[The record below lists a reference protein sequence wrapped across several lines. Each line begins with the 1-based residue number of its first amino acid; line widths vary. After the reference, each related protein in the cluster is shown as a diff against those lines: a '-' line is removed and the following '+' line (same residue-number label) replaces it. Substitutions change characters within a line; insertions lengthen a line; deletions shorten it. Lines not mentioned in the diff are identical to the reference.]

1 MFVLTTVGYM
11 MDTMYFS
18 SLDHPIDV
26 DPDVGT
32 VDTNTRDCSMNYT
45 AGKPRANFHSF
56 YLIDLQFFMVLH
68 RVGFTYLGR
77 MCTVLVGPPH
87 SFHRKN

>member
-18 SLDHPIDV
+18 TLHHPIEV
-26 DPDVGT
+26 NPATVV

-56 YLIDLQFFMVLH
+56 Y
-68 RVGFTYLGR
+68 
-77 MCTVLVGPPH
+77 
-87 SFHRKN
+87 

>member
-18 SLDHPIDV
+18 TLDHPIEV
-26 DPDVGT
+26 NPATVV

-45 AGKPRANFHSF
+45 AGKPKANFHSF
-56 YLIDLQFFMVLH
+56 YWIDLQLFMVLH
-68 RVGFTYLGR
+68 FKLADRRQISYFFLI
-77 MCTVLVGPPH
+77 
-87 SFHRKN
+87 N